1 MVLKYISPPP
11 DGQSVFQ
18 EVSEPNAK
26 GPIMFEMRRS
36 FPIMVAAALA
46 AVAVSFLTMPG
57 SNSLQSRYFQQTGHT
72 VREPFLSYFLEHGGA
87 DVLGFPLTDA
97 YIDSGGSLVQTFQA
111 VHLRLAVGGVETA
124 PIGRALGLD
133 GSTGPYDVAAPF
145 QALYEVQG
153 SAFFG
158 QPISSAREQ
167 NGVLVQDFERARLVR
182 DALGDVRLANLG
194 SMYLTAFPPVDEGIQ
209 AARRP
214 GAVPGPTANI
224 RPSISVA
231 RPIIRQNEAQT
242 IYLIVTDQSGNPV
255 AGAQALAILSFG
267 DATAE
272 VTLPDTNAEG
282 VSQATFITPEA
293 EPGAR
298 VLVAVHV
305 LSGETFL
312 TVETTYTTLW

>member
-1 MVLKYISPPP
+1 ML
-11 DGQSVFQ
+11 
-18 EVSEPNAK
+18 
-26 GPIMFEMRRS
+26 EMRRS

-46 AVAVSFLTMPG
+46 AVAVSFLTVPG
-57 SNSLQSRYFQQTGHT
+57 SSSLQSRYFQQTGHT

-97 YIDSGGSLVQTFQA
+97 YIDSDGALVQTFQA
-111 VHLRLAVGGVETA
+111 VHLRLAVGGVETT
-124 PIGRALGLD
+124 PIGRELGLD
-133 GSTGPYDVAAPF
+133 DSTGPYDVAAPF
-145 QALYEVQG
+145 QALYEAQG
-153 SAFFG
+153 SSTFFG

-209 AARRP
+209 AARWP
-214 GAVPGPTANI
+214 GAVPGPTASI

-231 RPIIRQNEAQT
+231 QPIIRQNEAQT
-242 IYLIVTDQSGNPV
+242 IYLIVTEQSGNPV

-267 DATAE
+267 DSTAE

-293 EPGAR
+293 APGAR